1 MHLPVIGPILRD
13 SALAR
18 LTRSMNLMLAA
29 GVPLALALRD
39 TGTHLSADVFSAE
52 FLRAADA
59 VESGDRASAIFAITP
74 ALPVMFRELF
84 EIGEQTNNLAPITDS
99 IATVLEDGVERQ
111 SQKAVQLVTPLL
123 TLVMGGGL
131 ALLVYTIM
139 DAILSV
145 NDLAF

>member
-1 MHLPVIGPILRD
+1 
-13 SALAR
+13 
-18 LTRSMNLMLAA
+18 
-29 GVPLALALRD
+29 
-39 TGTHLSADVFSAE
+39 
-52 FLRAADA
+52 
-59 VESGDRASAIFAITP
+59 
-74 ALPVMFRELF
+74 MFRELF